1 MKKIAALLISLI
13 LAGCQNKPIYKD
25 TRLALGTYIKITSN
39 DKRAAKIVFDEI
51 DRIENLLSKYKPDSE
66 ISKLNRLGRLKV
78 SLETFYIIKKAKEFC
93 QLSNGAFD
101 ITIAPLMDLW
111 GFTDKKFRIP
121 ETKEIKNTLKLI
133 GSEKLVLNEF
143 ESVIELSFPGMKI
156 DLGGIAKG
164 FALDCAVKKLKGNF
178 ITSCLISAGQ
188 VYALGNNSGKPWKI
202 AIKDPRAQITAGKI
216 ELIDQSV
223 ATSGD
228 YEQYF
233 TVNGKRFSHIMDP
246 RTGYPA
252 ESKVISAT
260 VVASDGLTADAL
272 STAIFVL
279 GKLKGEELVKKFPG
293 TKIKTIC
300 QTN

>member
-1 MKKIAALLISLI
+1 MKKIAALLICLI
-13 LAGCQNKPIYKD
+13 LAGCQNKPLYKD
-25 TRLALGTYIKITSN
+25 TRLALGTYIEVTSS
-39 DKRAAKIVFDEI
+39 DKGAAKIVFDEI
-51 DRIENLLSKYKPDSE
+51 QRIERLLSKYKPDSE

-78 SLETFYIIKKAKEFC
+78 SPETFEIIKRSIELSKATDH
-93 QLSNGAFD
+93 AFD
-101 ITIAPLMDLW
+101 ITVAPLMDLW

-121 ETKEIKNTLKLI
+121 EIQEIKNTLKLI

-164 FALDCAVKKLKGNF
+164 FALDCAVKKLKENN
-178 ITSCLISAGQ
+178 ITSCLISGGQ
-188 VYALGNNSGKPWKI
+188 VYALGSNSGKPWKI
-202 AIKDPRAQITAGKI
+202 AIKNPGAQIPAGEI
-216 ELIDQSV
+216 GLRDQSV

-252 ESKVISAT
+252 ESGVISAT
-260 VVASDGLTADAL
+260 VVASNGLTADAL

-279 GKLKGEELVKKFPG
+279 GKLKGEELTKKFPE
-293 TKIKTIC
+293 TEIKTIC
-300 QTN
+300 QTK

>member
-1 MKKIAALLISLI
+1 MKKTAAFLICLI
-13 LAGCQNKPIYKD
+13 LAGCQNKPLYKD
-25 TRLALGTYIKITSN
+25 TRLALGTYIEVTSS

-51 DRIENLLSKYKPDSE
+51 QRIENLLSKYKPDSE
-66 ISKLNRLGRLKV
+66 ISKLNRIGRLKV
-78 SLETFYIIKKAKEFC
+78 SPETFYVIKIAKEFC

-111 GFTDKKFRIP
+111 GFTDKEFRVP
-121 ETKEIKNTLKLI
+121 EIREIKNTLKLI
-133 GSEKLVLNEF
+133 GSEKLVLNES
-143 ESVIELSFPGMKI
+143 ESVIELNFPGMKI

-164 FALDCAVKKLKGNF
+164 YAFDCAVKKLKENF
-178 ITSCLISAGQ
+178 ITSCLISGGQ
-188 VYALGNNSGKPWKI
+188 VYALGSNSGKPWKI
-202 AIKDPRAQITAGKI
+202 GIKDPRAQGPAGEI
-216 ELIDQSV
+216 ELRDQSV

-228 YEQYF
+228 YQQYF

-252 ESKVISAT
+252 ESGVISAT

-272 STAIFVL
+272 STAVFVL
-279 GKLKGEELVKKFPG
+279 GKLRGQELAKKFPG
-293 TKIKTIC
+293 TEIKTIC